1 MLEGNFQGLTRPPDR
16 KSAATIDRMPAHRM
30 VAGGH
35 PEVSSLTVGMHH
47 PRGRRGVRNRAGHT
61 FLFQARETRVRA
73 PSPLP
78 VMPDLFRHP
87 PRGRGQAAGWIPACA
102 GMTEQRAN
110 HRIEGSDYG
119 DTILNSAECLR
130 PELPGADANRTADH
144 HLSYAVGS
152 VNART
157 SLGPVWPAGA
167 IPRAGSCVAGWSPI
181 PSHRGAGVPAPT
193 RQPPHPRP
201 RARRVPG

>member
-1 MLEGNFQGLTRPPDR
+1 MVMPASWSGATRTTWGLGSQVPGGNLRPRPQLRVGVVWGGPGRCWRVKTFQGLTRPPDR

-119 DTILNSAECLR
+119 TQRLR
-130 PELPGADANRTADH
+130 GHYT
-144 HLSYAVGS
+144 
-152 VNART
+152 
-157 SLGPVWPAGA
+157 
-167 IPRAGSCVAGWSPI
+167 
-181 PSHRGAGVPAPT
+181 
-193 RQPPHPRP
+193 
-201 RARRVPG
+201 